1 MHHVGIA
8 VRSLED
14 SVAKFRALFGL
25 PEPVVMENKDRGIR
39 AAVINAGGTNLELL
53 QPTSEKSPFT
63 QFIAEHGEGL
73 HHICLAVESITTA
86 RDHLQKSGVK
96 LANVEPVAGFNGHYV
111 FTDPS
116 STGGVRIELSQLYPE
131 KSDT

>member
-8 VRSLED
+8 VKSLEE

-25 PEPVVMENKDRGIR
+25 PEPVVMESKERHIR

-53 QPTSEKSPFT
+53 QPTSEKSPFA
-63 QFIAEHGEGL
+63 QFIAQHGEGL
-73 HHICLAVESITTA
+73 HHICFAVGSVTTS
-86 RDHLQKSGVK
+86 RDHLLKAGVK
-96 LANVEPVAGFNGHYV
+96 LANTEPVPGFNGHFV

-116 STGGVRIELSQLYPE
+116 TTGGVRIEMSQLYPE
-131 KSDT
+131 KAES